1 MRRNDFAKIFAFLLS
16 FFVLSSVYGESQETE
31 LKSSLPTAK
40 MGITSVAVNGQI
52 YVLGGMTKQ
61 GQISSDVNKYDTST
75 DKWTKEATMPT
86 PRATAFAVAI
96 NNKIYILG
104 GRNSG
109 GILNKVE
116 IYDTKSRSWQAGKP
130 MSSPRWAHMATVVN
144 GKIYVIGGISGTGSS
159 RRSLNQME
167 IYDPDNNAWSEGPP
181 LPTSKQGGTAVSL
194 GGKVYVIGGR
204 TGAGDTGYATKTV
217 DIYDPLKN
225 SWSSGKE
232 MPQARTGTQ
241 SVVIKDKIYVIGGA
255 AGGTPTNSIDVYDPA
270 AGTWNKA
277 ASMKRARTGHCA
289 SSVGDRIY
297 IIGGA
302 TEMSAAGII
311 DSVEM
316 LAIK

>member
-1 MRRNDFAKIFAFLLS
+1 
-16 FFVLSSVYGESQETE
+16 
-31 LKSSLPTAK
+31 
-40 MGITSVAVNGQI
+40 
-52 YVLGGMTKQ
+52 
-61 GQISSDVNKYDTST
+61 
-75 DKWTKEATMPT
+75 
-86 PRATAFAVAI
+86 
-96 NNKIYILG
+96 
-104 GRNSG
+104 
-109 GILNKVE
+109 
-116 IYDTKSRSWQAGKP
+116 
-130 MSSPRWAHMATVVN
+130 
-144 GKIYVIGGISGTGSS
+144 
-159 RRSLNQME
+159 
-167 IYDPDNNAWSEGPP
+167 
-181 LPTSKQGGTAVSL
+181 
-194 GGKVYVIGGR
+194 
-204 TGAGDTGYATKTV
+204 V

-255 AGGTPTNSIDVYDPA
+255 AGGTPTNSIDVYEPA

-277 ASMKRARTGHCA
+277 ASMKSARTGHCA